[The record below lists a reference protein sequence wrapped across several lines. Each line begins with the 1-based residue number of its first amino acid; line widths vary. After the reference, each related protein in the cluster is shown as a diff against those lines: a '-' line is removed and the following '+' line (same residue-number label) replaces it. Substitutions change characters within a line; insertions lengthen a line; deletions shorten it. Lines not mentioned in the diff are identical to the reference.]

1 MGAIGQLCP
10 CAVSSGALLLA
21 FTVCVTA
28 KAAPEF
34 GDANVAVECAEFSAR
49 RDRLLEEIERLR
61 AETAVVEAE
70 LGTLCTESA
79 NQTNV
84 GLPPRLALPSP
95 STGESTDDVAGMQ
108 HLMPQPKLSPTPN
121 AEHPAPARRSSDAH
135 LVYGVHCWAPNSAFS
150 DPSCNCLGQAAH
162 PALHARRTVRIIVG
176 GWCVHPGLQSSAC
189 F

>member
-10 CAVSSGALLLA
+10 CAVSSALLLA

-28 KAAPEF
+28 KAAPEL
-34 GDANVAVECAEFSAR
+34 GDANVAVKCAELSAR
-49 RDRLLEEIERLR
+49 RDRLQEEIERLR

-79 NQTNV
+79 NETNA
-84 GLPPRLALPSP
+84 GLPPQLALPS
-95 STGESTDDVAGMQ
+95 SS
-108 HLMPQPKLSPTPN
+108 N
-121 AEHPAPARRSSDAH
+121 AEHPAPARRSAASSDAH

-150 DPSCNCLGQAAH
+150 DPSCNCLGKAAH